1 MLKNMPLKSANKT
14 FNKTFNKVSIKRIS
28 LCVAI
33 ALFCESTANAGLSA
47 ALNGM
52 FMQNSTSP
60 QAYSSMTRGGYT
72 FGGASAH
79 WPVQNI
85 NIVSFDPPHIN
96 AGCGGIDL
104 YGGSFSFINSAQIVA
119 LFKQIVANAA
129 GALFQIAIQSISP
142 SLSKIMNEFQSAMEK
157 MNSAM
162 KNTCA
167 IGSAIGNTIGSDL
180 GMQGADA
187 SQGVASLVDSATGT
201 ISDIFSNVN
210 SSPAQNIAN
219 QVASAAGNDNLGNMT
234 WKALSSNQA
243 EQAIAGPLSGYISN
257 SPATDREVLM
267 SFLGTL
273 INVPGTNT
281 TSTQTT
287 ASAPAALGG
296 TNPNGGPTNNVNEY
310 PAVLHV
316 INLYEGSDPNNPLT
330 YYGCKDDGG
339 TGTVMPPN
347 NGCTTIDPTRTWVMT
362 GTKTLAEAFLFGTPS
377 GGWTTTK
384 LGTKIPTGTPDGTLY
399 SNGILLA
406 WANCT
411 TNGCGLNTDQTDFVQ
426 AIPAPIVKLLMGG
439 ELVGTGGITSM
450 GPILSPLMEHI
461 GYSYAI
467 SLAEAIRNAAS
478 NGLGGAGS
486 NSSRRPPL
494 VDRSLAQIDYEL
506 GTLIHA
512 DVVTNAQ
519 LEQATNAVKEMIK
532 DNPNAYMDLGSN

>member
-1 MLKNMPLKSANKT
+1 MLKNMPLKSAH
-14 FNKTFNKVSIKRIS
+14 KTFNKVAIKRIS

-219 QVASAAGNDNLGNMT
+219 QVASAPGNDNLGNMT
-234 WKALSSNQA
+234 WKALSSNRA
-243 EQAIAGPLSGYISN
+243 EQAIAGPFSGYVSY
-257 SPATDREVLM
+257 SPVTDREVLM
-267 SFLGTL
+267 SFLGTV
-273 INVPGTNT
+273 INVPGTNP
-281 TSTQTT
+281 TSTMTN
-287 ASAPAALGG
+287 ASAPASLGG

-310 PAVLHV
+310 PALLHV

-330 YYGCKDDGG
+330 YYGCADDGG
-339 TGTVMPPN
+339 NGSTMPPGS
-347 NGCTTIDPTRTWVMT
+347 GCTTIDPTRTWVMT

-377 GGWTTTK
+377 GTWTTTSI
-384 LGTKIPTGTPDGTLY
+384 GTQIPSGMPDGTLY
-399 SNGILLA
+399 SNGILMA
-406 WANCT
+406 WASCT
-411 TNGCGLNTDQTDFVQ
+411 TNGCNMVPAQTDFVQ

-439 ELVGTGGITSM
+439 ELVGPGGITSM
-450 GPILSPLMEHI
+450 GPILVPLMEHI
-461 GYSYAI
+461 GYGYAI
-467 SLAEAIRNAAS
+467 SMAEAIRNAAGK
-478 NGLGGAGS
+478 GLGGAGS
-486 NSSRRPPL
+486 SSSRRPPL
-494 VDRSLAQIDYEL
+494 VDRSLAQIDYEI